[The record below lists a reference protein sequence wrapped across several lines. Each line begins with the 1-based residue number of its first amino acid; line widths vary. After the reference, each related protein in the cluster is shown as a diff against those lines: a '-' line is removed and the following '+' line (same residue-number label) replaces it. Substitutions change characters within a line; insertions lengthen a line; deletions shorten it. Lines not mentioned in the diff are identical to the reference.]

1 MTSLRTREGLE
12 MKRMEKLFSTD
23 IISAFEKNISKWVN
37 SGKIIKLENQY
48 LLSKEGRFFA
58 DGIASDLFI

>member
-1 MTSLRTREGLE
+1 